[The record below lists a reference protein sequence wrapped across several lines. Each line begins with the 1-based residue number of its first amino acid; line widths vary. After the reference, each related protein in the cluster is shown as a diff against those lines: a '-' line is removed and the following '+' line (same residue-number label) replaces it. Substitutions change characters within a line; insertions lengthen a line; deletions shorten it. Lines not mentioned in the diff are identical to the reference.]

1 MIKLL
6 LINIFLKEFQMSNR
20 IIWIDF
26 IKVFSMLAVIIL
38 HAASPILYRLNHID
52 MGNWMAGNIY
62 EGMVR
67 MAVPLFFMVS
77 GVLLLG
83 SKKQESLIDFFKK
96 RFSKVVIPLLVWSL
110 VYILITKYSHGKDID
125 IFTHILYSFNKPQ
138 YYHLWFMYAILGIY
152 LILPILKI
160 FMQNS
165 TKELQWYFVGLW
177 FVVAIALPFFN
188 HFHFIQLWVKS
199 HLPMMVGYMGYLVL
213 GYLLSQI
220 KLNKKIFFIA
230 LFFIVLASFGTI
242 YGTYTLSMEAGKFK
256 GFFHG
261 NFGLFTFTLA
271 VGYFIVLR
279 YIGEKVLVNQHKI
292 SSAITMISATSLGIY
307 LVHPIFLRVF
317 NKIGFN
323 VFAGPAYLMI
333 PAVAFVTLLCSF
345 IVIYLIQKI
354 PVVKQIAP

>member
-1 MIKLL
+1 
-6 LINIFLKEFQMSNR
+6 
-20 IIWIDF
+20 
-26 IKVFSMLAVIIL
+26 MLAVIIL
-38 HAASPILYRLNHID
+38 HASSPILYRLNHID
-52 MGNWMAGNIY
+52 MNDWMTGNIF

-83 SKKQESLIDFFKK
+83 SKKEEGLATFFKK
-96 RFSKVVIPLLVWSL
+96 RFSKVVIPLVVWSL
-110 VYILITKYSHGKDID
+110 IYILINKYSHGKDID
-125 IFTHILYSFNKPQ
+125 ILTHILYSFNKPQ
-138 YYHLWFMYAILGIY
+138 YYHLWFMYSILGIY

-165 TKELQWYFVGLW
+165 TKELQIYFVGLW

-213 GYLLSQI
+213 GYLLAQI
-220 KLNKKIFFIA
+220 KLNKKIFFTA
-230 LFFIVLASFGTI
+230 LFFVFLASFATI
-242 YGTYTLSMEAGKFK
+242 YGTYILSIEAGKFK
-256 GFFHG
+256 GYFHG

-271 VGYFIVLR
+271 VAYFIVLK
-279 YIGEKVLVNQHKI
+279 YIGEKILVNHHKI
-292 SSAITMISATSLGIY
+292 SQTITLISASSLGIY
-307 LVHPIFLRVF
+307 LIHPIFLRVF
-317 NKIGFN
+317 NKLGFN

-333 PAVAFVTLLCSF
+333 PAVALVTFACSF